1 MISPL
6 KIGLQGLAPGSSP
19 IEIGTQGFILSITPP
34 VEEADQDLGGGYT
47 FMPMRWTPA
56 RTRQD
61 CRIEVQGCRATLTAT
76 KENVGRNNLTSLEQD
91 RVDDWLY
98 AQELAARYDAEE
110 EEQKQ
115 LHYLER
121 LRWVTEALKMRNEQ
135 RAERRAFREAVES
148 IASDLKEHDDPAED
162 IAGMLVGLSQQNS
175 RMLARLQ
182 ELEERLAEAEK
193 PSPAKA
199 KPAKGKK

>member
-34 VEEADQDLGGGYT
+34 VEEADQDLGGGYVFT
-47 FMPMRWTPA
+47 PMRWTPA

-61 CRIEVQGCRATLTAT
+61 CRIEVRGCTATLRATDQNIAA
-76 KENVGRNNLTSLEQD
+76 NNLTSVEQD

-98 AQELAARYDAEE
+98 AQELAARYEVEE
-110 EEQKQ
+110 EEQRQ

-121 LRWVTEALKMRNEQ
+121 YRWVVEALRVRNEK
-135 RAERRAFREAVES
+135 RAERKAFREAVE
-148 IASDLKEHDDPAED
+148 AVAADLKKHDDPTED
-162 IAGMLVGLSQQNS
+162 IAGMLVGLSQQNAQ
-175 RMLARLQ
+175 MLARLQ
-182 ELEERLAEAEK
+182 EMEARLAQAEK
-193 PSPAKA
+193 PKA
-199 KPAKGKK
+199 KPAKRTK